1 MRAARKGWRRLFD
14 PQARMYAETM
24 MDALKQTDPEI
35 NELIRAE
42 ERYELESV
50 RLIPSENYVSRAVL
64 EATGS
69 ILTNKYSEGYPGRRY
84 YEGQRY
90 IDQIETIVA
99 ERARAL
105 FGAEH
110 VNVQPYSGS
119 PANLAV
125 YFALLQPGDTL
136 MGLALPHG
144 GHLTH
149 GWNVSITG
157 TFWRPVH
164 YLVDRETQKIDYD
177 AVRDLAK
184 KERPKIIVTGATAYP
199 RQFDF
204 KAFGEIAREVGAYLL
219 ADISHIAGLIVAGAH
234 PDAVPY
240 ADVVTTT
247 THKTLRGPRGA
258 MILCRE
264 AVAQKIDK
272 AVFPGL
278 QGGPHNHTT
287 AAIGV
292 ALKEAAT
299 PAFKEYGH
307 QIVRNAKAM
316 AEELL
321 ARGFHLVSGGT
332 DNHLILIDLTNKKVI
347 GKKAAQALDRAA
359 IVCNYN
365 TVPYDPR
372 KPFSPSGVRLG
383 TPAVT
388 SRGMR
393 EGEMRQIARWID
405 EIVAHI
411 DDEAV
416 LARVKGEVVEMC
428 RTFPAPGIEVR

>member
-1 MRAARKGWRRLFD
+1 
-14 PQARMYAETM
+14 

-35 NELIRAE
+35 YDLIRAE
-42 ERYELESV
+42 ERYEIDSV

-69 ILTNKYSEGYPGRRY
+69 ILTNKYSEGYSGRRY

-90 IDQIETIVA
+90 IDQIENVVA
-99 ERARAL
+99 ARARAL

-110 VNVQPYSGS
+110 ANVQPYSGS

-125 YFALLQPGDTL
+125 YLALLKPGDTL

-149 GWNVSITG
+149 GWAVSATG
-157 TFWRPVH
+157 IFWRAVH
-164 YLVDRETQKIDYD
+164 YQVDRESQRIDYD

-204 KAFGEIAREVGAYLL
+204 KIFGEIAKETGAFML

-240 ADVVTTT
+240 SDVVTTT

-258 MILCRE
+258 MILCRNE
-264 AVAQKIDK
+264 VAEKIDK

-299 PAFKEYGH
+299 PAFKEYGK

-316 AEELL
+316 ADELL
-321 ARGFHLVSGGT
+321 AHGFNLVSGGT

-347 GKKAAQALDRAA
+347 GK
-359 IVCNYN
+359 
-365 TVPYDPR
+365 
-372 KPFSPSGVRLG
+372 
-383 TPAVT
+383 
-388 SRGMR
+388 
-393 EGEMRQIARWID
+393 
-405 EIVAHI
+405 
-411 DDEAV
+411 
-416 LARVKGEVVEMC
+416 
-428 RTFPAPGIEVR
+428 

>member
-1 MRAARKGWRRLFD
+1 
-14 PQARMYAETM
+14 
-24 MDALKQTDPEI
+24 MDELKRTDPEI
-35 NELIRAE
+35 FEIIRNE
-42 ERYELESV
+42 ERYQRDSV
-50 RLIPSENYVSRAVL
+50 RLIPSENYASAAVL

-69 ILTNKYSEGYPGRRY
+69 ILTNKYSEGYSGRRY

-90 IDQIETIVA
+90 IDQLENLVID
-99 ERARAL
+99 RAKAL
-105 FGAEH
+105 FNVDHA
-110 VNVQPYSGS
+110 NVQPYSGS

-125 YFALLQPGDTL
+125 YFGLLKPGDTI
-136 MGLALPHG
+136 MGLALPMG

-157 TFWRPVH
+157 RFWRAAQ
-164 YLVDRETQKIDYD
+164 YSVDRETHRIDYD
-177 AVRDLAK
+177 AVLALAR
-184 KERPKIIVTGATAYP
+184 KEKPRIIVCGATAYP
-199 RQFDF
+199 RIIDF
-204 KAFGEIAREVGAYLL
+204 KAFGEIAKQTGALML
-219 ADISHIAGLIVAGAH
+219 ADIAHIAGLVVGGVH
-234 PDAVPY
+234 PSPAPY
-240 ADVVTTT
+240 ADVITTT

-258 MILCRE
+258 MIMCRAE
-264 AVAQKIDK
+264 HADAIDK

-299 PAFKEYGH
+299 PEFKDYAA
-307 QIVRNAKAM
+307 QIVRNAKAL

-321 ARGFHLVSGGT
+321 ARGFSLVSGGT
-332 DNHLILIDLTNKKVI
+332 DNHLILVDLTNKKVI
-347 GKKAAQALDRAA
+347 GKKGAVALERAG

-372 KPFSPSGVRLG
+372 KPFSPSGLRLG

-393 EGEMRQIARWID
+393 ESEMKQIGKWMD
-405 EIVAHI
+405 EAIAHAG
-411 DDEAV
+411 DDAV
-416 LARVKGEVVEMC
+416 LARIAGEVAEMC
-428 RTFPAPGIEVR
+428 RKFPAPALPR

>member
-1 MRAARKGWRRLFD
+1 
-14 PQARMYAETM
+14 

-35 NELIRAE
+35 YDLIRAE
-42 ERYELESV
+42 ERYEIDSV

-69 ILTNKYSEGYPGRRY
+69 ILTNKYSEGYSGRRY

-90 IDQIETIVA
+90 IDQIETLVA
-99 ERARAL
+99 ERARTL

-110 VNVQPYSGS
+110 ANVQPYSGS

-125 YFALLQPGDTL
+125 YLALLKPGDTL

-149 GWNVSITG
+149 GWPVSATG
-157 TFWRPVH
+157 IFWRAVH
-164 YLVDRETQKIDYD
+164 YQVDRESQRIDYD

-204 KAFGEIAREVGAYLL
+204 KIFGEIAKEVGAFML
-219 ADISHIAGLIVAGAH
+219 ADISHISGLIVAGAH

-258 MILCRE
+258 MILCRNE
-264 AVAQKIDK
+264 FAEKIDK

-299 PAFKEYGH
+299 PAFKEYGR

-321 ARGFHLVSGGT
+321 AHGFNLVSGGT

-347 GKKAAQALDRAA
+347 GKKGAQALDRAG

-365 TVPYDPR
+365 TVPY
-372 KPFSPSGVRLG
+372 
-383 TPAVT
+383 
-388 SRGMR
+388 
-393 EGEMRQIARWID
+393 
-405 EIVAHI
+405 
-411 DDEAV
+411 
-416 LARVKGEVVEMC
+416 
-428 RTFPAPGIEVR
+428 